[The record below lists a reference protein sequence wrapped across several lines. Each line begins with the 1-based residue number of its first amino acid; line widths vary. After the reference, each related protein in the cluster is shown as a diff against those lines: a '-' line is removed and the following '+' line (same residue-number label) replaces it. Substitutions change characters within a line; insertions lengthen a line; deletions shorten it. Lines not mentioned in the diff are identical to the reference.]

1 MKVKDAMHEGAAL
14 VAPSTLL
21 PALAER
27 MRADDVGALPV
38 GENGTLLGI
47 VTDRD
52 IVIRGLG
59 AKADPLQLAAE
70 DVMTK
75 PLVFCTA
82 EEELEDAVRLM
93 ESHCVRRLPVIDH
106 DNKLIGMLSL
116 GDIAAK
122 ASASLVA
129 ETLRAVTSHHT

>member
-21 PALAER
+21 PELAER
-27 MRADDVGALPV
+27 MRTDDVGALPV
-38 GENGTLLGI
+38 GENGKLLGM

-52 IVIRGLG
+52 IVVRGLG

-75 PLVFCTA
+75 PLIFCTT
-82 EEELEDAVRLM
+82 EEDLEDAVRLM
-93 ESHCVRRLPVIDH
+93 ESHCVRRLPVIDGEQR
-106 DNKLIGMLSL
+106 LVGMLSL
-116 GDIAAK
+116 GDIAAN

-129 ETLRAVTSHHT
+129 ETLRAVTAHHA